1 MSRAERVRRVERVF
15 EAFNDHDTDG
25 IVAEMAPEGTFT
37 DPFQDEPLAKAEF
50 HEMCVGFFDVFPDAR
65 WERERVI
72 GGEDSTVAV
81 QATLYGTFEES
92 LEHVPPTGESL
103 ALPTVSL
110 FTMSEAGITTWR
122 DYWDLATF
130 KRQLGISFPA
140 VLGHLPRMLR
150 WKLRAL

>member
-1 MSRAERVRRVERVF
+1 MERVF
-15 EAFNDHDTDG
+15 EAFNDHDADG
-25 IVAEMAPEGTFT
+25 IVAEMAAEGTFT
-37 DPFQDEPLAKAEF
+37 DPFQDEPLARDEF

-72 GGEDSTVAV
+72 GGQDSTVAV
-81 QATLYGTFEES
+81 QATLYGTFAEP

-103 ALPTVSL
+103 ALPAVSL

-122 DYWDLATF
+122 DYWDQATF
-130 KRQLGISFPA
+130 RRQLGLSFPA

-150 WKLRAL
+150 WKLREL